1 MSAHGGCGG
10 GCSKLNLAGELLQ
23 ISFYDSIIVA
33 ANGLATV
40 LPVGIGVMLSLSRL
54 ATEWLDSSDEPPRP
68 GDVVRV
74 LESPTDARCQN
85 RLGRVV
91 SVEDAKQQGT
101 TMTVAVKLRTADRV
115 KTLLLCR
122 CFAAPESVEIA
133 VDRSQVQRVAGKK
146 ETMRLLA
153 VICKQCL
160 ICGRAAR
167 DGVSSEDDAAKTEQN
182 QGQLA
187 HEHFQH
193 AVQDIETELEVVHE
207 LEDEVNFKQLA
218 LDKMRPV
225 LEPRLQRHKLAWSDV
240 ENVVAMINLSQI
252 KQILDDPEA
261 FLQTLVAAAGPYAKR
276 LALAKL
282 RPVLSPHVEKRGLAW
297 EDVVPA
303 ITLISS
309 ADELQTALDD
319 PEAFVRELLA
329 SAGPVAKKIAAAKLR
344 PKLEPKLAKHE
355 LEWADVMPALELM
368 DTVEELEAAIDDPE
382 AFCRR
387 LLSAVGPVGKR
398 IALAKLR
405 PKLEATLATGHGLLW
420 ADALPALE
428 LVDSLDEIQAA
439 VDDPEAFLLQIIA
452 AAGPAA
458 KAMLMA
464 KLRGLLMPIVAKRG
478 LVWEDI
484 ALQMEMMSSMEDL
497 EQAMADPEAFL
508 AQLT

>member
-1 MSAHGGCGG
+1 ML
-10 GCSKLNLAGELLQ
+10 KLNLAGEYFTDE
-23 ISFYDSIIVA
+23 FYDAAIVA
-33 ANGLATV
+33 SNSIAIV
-40 LPVGIGVMLSLSRL
+40 LPLVIGVVLSLSRL
-54 ATEWLDSSDEPPRP
+54 ANEWLDSSKDPPRT

-74 LESPTDARCQN
+74 LESPADPRCQN
-85 RLGRVV
+85 RIGTIDAAETDALNPSEPLTLTVV
-91 SVEDAKQQGT
+91 VN
-101 TMTVAVKLRTADRV
+101 LRTAADRL
-115 KTLLLCR
+115 KAILLCR
-122 CFAAPESVEIA
+122 CRAPEKVILTL
-133 VDRSQVQRVAGKK
+133 DRSQVQRVAGRMQ
-146 ETMRLLA
+146 TIRLLA
-153 VICKQCL
+153 GICKQCL
-160 ICGRAAR
+160 VCGRAAR
-167 DGVSSEDDAAKTEQN
+167 DGFGDEDDTPETEQD
-182 QGQLA
+182 QAKHDAQDRL
-187 HEHFQH
+187 QH
-193 AVQDIETELEVVHE
+193 AVHDIETELEVVHE

-240 ENVVAMINLSQI
+240 ENVVAMVNLSQI

-282 RPVLSPHVEKRGLAW
+282 RPVLAPHVEKRGMAW

-309 ADELQTALDD
+309 IDELQAALED
-319 PEAFVRELLA
+319 PEAFVRDLLLA
-329 SAGPVAKKIAAAKLR
+329 AAGPVAKKVAAAKLR

-382 AFCRR
+382 AFCRQ

-405 PKLEATLATGHGLLW
+405 PKLEATLATRHALLRE
-420 ADALPALE
+420 DALPALE
-428 LVDSLDEIQAA
+428 LVDSLGEIQAA
-439 VDDPEAFLLQIIA
+439 VNDPETFLQRIVA

-458 KAMLMA
+458 KAMLTA
-464 KLRGLLMPIVAKRG
+464 RLRGVLMPIVAKRG

-484 ALQMEMMSSMEDL
+484 ALTMEMRSSVDDL

-508 AQLT
+508 AQLS